1 MTKVARYFIEL
12 MQVALGRAECL
23 SEMPTEK
30 QWYGLLQMSIDH
42 SMQGI
47 IFEGIQRLPQD
58 QFPPLRVKMLFHGQS
73 EAIKLRNEAMN
84 EQCAVVTDYF
94 RKAGFRTAIMKGQ
107 GNARL
112 YGELSDARSCG
123 DIDLWV
129 EGGFEKVNDFVQMTC
144 PTKEVNEL
152 EIQYE
157 AFPDV
162 VVEVHYRPFIIRNFI
177 YNARLQKF
185 FESEAEACFGQN
197 EPINWVTMR
206 FNIIHQLAHIRLHL
220 FIEGIGLRQLM
231 DYYFVLLKSKEDRGE
246 MMEIVR
252 SLGMERFTAALM
264 WIMNSIFRLEEEK
277 LLCKPNEK
285 DGRFLFHEIVKSGN
299 FGRNDKK
306 LNEKKK
312 EAYGHFW
319 LLFIRNLRYWRFDK
333 WDWICGPLWRFY
345 YKFWKLKR
353 GFK

>member
-1 MTKVARYFIEL
+1 MTKVAQYFIEL
-12 MQVALGRAECL
+12 MQVALGRVECL
-23 SEMPTEK
+23 SEMPTEQ

-47 IFEGIQRLPQD
+47 IFEGIQRLPQE

-73 EAIKLRNEAMN
+73 EAIKQHNEVMN
-84 EQCAVVTDYF
+84 GQCAEVTEYF

-129 EGGFEKVNDFVQMTC
+129 EGGFEKVNDFVQKTC

-185 FESEAEACFGQN
+185 FKSEAEACFGQN
-197 EPINWVTMR
+197 EPVNWVTMR
-206 FNIIHQLAHIRLHL
+206 FNIIHQLAHIRLHQATH
-220 FIEGIGLRQLM
+220 GL
-231 DYYFVLLKSKEDRGE
+231 LLRTSPKQG
-246 MMEIVR
+246 
-252 SLGMERFTAALM
+252 G
-264 WIMNSIFRLEEEK
+264 
-277 LLCKPNEK
+277 
-285 DGRFLFHEIVKSGN
+285 
-299 FGRNDKK
+299 
-306 LNEKKK
+306 
-312 EAYGHFW
+312 
-319 LLFIRNLRYWRFDK
+319 
-333 WDWICGPLWRFY
+333 
-345 YKFWKLKR
+345 
-353 GFK
+353 

>member
-1 MTKVARYFIEL
+1 MTKVTRYFIEL
-12 MQVALGRAECL
+12 MQVALGRTERL
-23 SEMPTEK
+23 SGMPTEK

-47 IFEGIQRLPQD
+47 VFAGIQRLPQE
-58 QFPPLRVKMLFHGQS
+58 QLPPLRVKMLFHGQS
-73 EAIKLRNEAMN
+73 EAIKLRNETMN
-84 EQCAVVTDYF
+84 EQCEVVTEYF

-112 YGELSDARSCG
+112 YGDLSDARSCG

-129 EGGFEKVNDFVQMTC
+129 EGGFDKVNDFVQRTC

-157 AFPDV
+157 AFPGF

-177 YNARLQKF
+177 YNARLQRF
-185 FESEAEACFGQN
+185 FDKEAEACFGQN

-220 FIEGIGLRQLM
+220 FTEGIGMRQLM
-231 DYYFVLLKSKEDRGE
+231 DYYFVLLNSKEDREE
-246 MMEIVR
+246 MMKIVR
-252 SLGMERFTAALM
+252 SLGMESFASALM
-264 WIMNSIFRLEEEK
+264 WIMCNIFRLDDDK

-285 DGRFLFHEIVKSGN
+285 DGKFLFDEIIKSGN
-299 FGRNDKK
+299 FGRNDYAQKK
-306 LNEKKK
+306 RQKGLT
-312 EAYGHFW
+312 GHLW
-319 LLFIRNLRYWRFDK
+319 MLLFRNLRYWRFDK
-333 WDWICGPLWRFY
+333 WDWIMGPFWRIY
-345 YKFWKLKR
+345 QNIWKTIN